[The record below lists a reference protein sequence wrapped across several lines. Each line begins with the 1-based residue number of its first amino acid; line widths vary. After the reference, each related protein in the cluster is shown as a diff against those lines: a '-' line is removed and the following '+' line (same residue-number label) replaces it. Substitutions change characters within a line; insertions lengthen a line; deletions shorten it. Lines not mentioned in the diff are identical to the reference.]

1 MMKRGFD
8 ILVAVVL
15 LVLTAPFFLFAW
27 IGIKLSSPGPVL
39 FHAKRIGLHGVPFSM
54 LKFRTMHVHS
64 GGALISA
71 KNDIRIFRFGTLL
84 RKLKI
89 DELPQFLNVLSG
101 QMSIVGPRPEDP
113 EIVKHAYNRWML
125 ETLDIRPGIT
135 SPGTVFYYVV
145 GEQLVDAEDPEGSYI
160 SGIMP
165 LKLAVDRAYIE
176 RATLLRDIL
185 TIFSTVAA
193 ILGHAIGKPVP
204 VSRRDIDAAQNWIPP
219 QDFEKL
225 L

>member
-1 MMKRGFD
+1 MKRGFD
-8 ILVAVVL
+8 ISVAVAL

-39 FHAKRIGLHGVPFSM
+39 YHAKRIGLHGVPFSM

-71 KNDIRIFRFGTLL
+71 KNDVRIFRFGALL
-84 RKLKI
+84 RQLKI
-89 DELPQFLNVLSG
+89 DELPQFLNVLAG
-101 QMSIVGPRPEDP
+101 QMAIVGPRPEAP
-113 EIVKHAYNRWML
+113 EIVKNAYSSWMR

-135 SPGTVFYYVV
+135 SPGTVFYYAV
-145 GEQLVDAEDPEGSYI
+145 GEHLVDADDPEGSYI

-165 LKLAVDRAYIE
+165 LKLAVDRGYME
-176 RATLLRDIL
+176 RATLLSDIT
-185 TIFSTVAA
+185 TILRTVAA
-193 ILGHAIGKPVP
+193 ITGNAIGKPVP
-204 VSRRDIDAAQNWIPP
+204 VSRRDIAAAQNWVP
-219 QDFEKL
+219 QRDFEKL